1 MSYRYDIKEDYTT
14 GNYWVV
20 DTKCANCRV
29 WGEEYQTRDEALR
42 RAKQLDRKG
51 K

>member
-1 MSYRYDIKEDYTT
+1 MYRYDIREDYAT

-20 DTKCANCRV
+20 DTRNRNARV
-29 WGEEYQTRDEALR
+29 WGEEYAERIEAVK